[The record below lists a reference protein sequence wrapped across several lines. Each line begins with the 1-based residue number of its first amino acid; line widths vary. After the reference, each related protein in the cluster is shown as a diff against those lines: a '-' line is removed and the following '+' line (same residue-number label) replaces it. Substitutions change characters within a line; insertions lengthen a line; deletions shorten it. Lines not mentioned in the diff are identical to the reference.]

1 MNQKTID
8 SINGSR
14 HAFYDKTVND
24 AEFSRKIITGDG
36 YGTLIRNYRPRESD
50 KQKAQREDITHVR
63 TKSIG
68 GKVTGFFDRVT
79 RADKLRFEVSHETE
93 PTKADSLSY
102 HLDVYGNNG
111 ESALRWVERAANF
124 FNDIDS
130 NAMYWIKQS
139 INGKGEQE
147 FEPLIFTSD
156 QVLDYKLKKGLIQWL
171 SALMVDTVTYQSEG
185 KTVNKSLDFYYYF
198 DEKGL
203 EVSIE
208 YDVEVAK
215 NTAYYDAYLKDVDG
229 NDLNIELSKEKDKS
243 YIVIQEDPYTTFV
256 PVTRVGYKY
265 DLTTNQETYA
275 VRWDNASE
283 LYKILAEDGS
293 GLDITKKLHIYPKQI
308 SYYTPCNHQDKE
320 RSAICKGGTMFPHG
334 GECGKCKGT
343 GEQIHLSDQDVIKI
357 KLPEKD
363 DNTSINPKDLVHYV
377 ETPDKILD
385 FQNEAVKAATPL
397 ILESI
402 FGVDLSY
409 QETGNVTA
417 TQVNTYR
424 DLAQDALFQFSQAPR
439 HMYLFTAK
447 VMQNALDLEDVRV
460 ELEYTN
466 EYNLE
471 SEEYLIGLLK
481 TATEANAPRVI
492 VEGIIRRIVLKQNRT
507 NKTAIGVHETMRSF
521 IPFQGL
527 NDAMK
532 QQVISSLPNSSYQK
546 ALYLNSSQI
555 TNEILQKEEAFL
567 MLNYDEQKKKV
578 DEIAKT
584 FIDLAVEENK
594 VQGIGENFEG

>member
-8 SINGSR
+8 SINGAR
-14 HAFYDKTVND
+14 HAFYTANVE
-24 AEFSRKIITGDG
+24 AASFSRKIITGDD
-36 YGTLIRNYRPRESD
+36 YGSLISNYRPRESD
-50 KQKAQREDITHVR
+50 KQKKQRVEITHVR

-79 RADKLRFEVSHETE
+79 RADKLRFEVSHDT
-93 PTKADSLSY
+93 DSSRAAALSS

-111 ESALRWVERAANF
+111 ESALMWVERAANF
-124 FNDIDS
+124 YNDIDA
-130 NAMYWIKQS
+130 NAMYWIEQS
-139 INGKGEQE
+139 VNDEGEQE
-147 FEPLIFTSD
+147 FKPSMFTSE
-156 QVLDYKLKKGLIQWL
+156 QVLGYSMKKGLVEWL
-171 SALMVDTVTYQSEG
+171 SALMVDRVTYQNEG
-185 KTVNKSLDFYYYF
+185 SKVEKNLEFYYYF
-198 DEKGL
+198 NKDGLEISIELDEEVKKNTDYYNAYLFDEK
-203 EVSIE
+203 
-208 YDVEVAK
+208 
-215 NTAYYDAYLKDVDG
+215 G
-229 NDLNIELSKEKDKS
+229 NDLNPLISKANDKS
-243 YIVIQEDPYTTFV
+243 YIVIQEEPYTDFV
-256 PVTRVGYKY
+256 PITRVGYKY
-265 DLTTNQETYA
+265 DLSTNQNTYA

-334 GECGKCKGT
+334 GECVKCKGT

-385 FQNEAVKAATPL
+385 FQNEAVRAATPL

-471 SEEYLIGLLK
+471 SEEYLIDLLK

-567 MLNYDEQKKKV
+567 MLSYDEQKKKV

-584 FIDLAVEENK
+584 FVALAVEENK

>member
-8 SINGSR
+8 SINGAR
-14 HAFYDKTVND
+14 HAFYDKNIE
-24 AEFSRKIITGDG
+24 AASFSRKIITGDN
-36 YGTLIRNYRPRESD
+36 YGSLISNYRPRESD
-50 KQKAQREDITHVR
+50 KQKKQRVDITHVR

-79 RADKLRFEVSHETE
+79 RADKLRFEVSHDSDSD
-93 PTKADSLSY
+93 KANSLSS

-111 ESALRWVERAANF
+111 ESALMWVERAANF
-124 FNDIDS
+124 YNDIDANS
-130 NAMYWIKQS
+130 MYWIKQS
-139 INGKGEQE
+139 INEEGEQE
-147 FEPLIFTSD
+147 FEPLIFTSE
-156 QVLDYKLKKGLIQWL
+156 QVLGYSMKKGLVEWL
-171 SALMVDTVTYQSEG
+171 SALMVDRVTYQNEG
-185 KTVNKSLDFYYYF
+185 STIEKNLDFYYYF
-198 DEKGL
+198 DKDGL
-203 EVSIE
+203 EISIE
-208 YDVEVAK
+208 LDEDVKK
-215 NTAYYDAYLKDVDG
+215 NTDYYNAYLFDVNG
-229 NDLNIELSKEKDKS
+229 NDLGPLIAKANNKS
-243 YIVIQEDPYTTFV
+243 YIVIQEEPYTDFV
-256 PVTRVGYKY
+256 PITRVGYKY
-265 DLTTNQETYA
+265 DLSTNQNTYT

-308 SYYTPCNHQDKE
+308 SYYTSCNHQDKD

-334 GECGKCKGT
+334 GECPKCKGT
-343 GEQIHLSDQDVIKI
+343 GEQIHLSDQDVIKL

-397 ILESI
+397 ILEAI

-532 QQVISSLPNSSYQK
+532 QQVIGSLPNSSYQK

-584 FIDLAVEENK
+584 FIDLAVKENK